1 MKTRITGPAG
11 SCYHVFSRIVER
23 RFYLGDLEKEAF
35 RSLLWRAADFS
46 GVTILTYCVMDNH
59 FHILVQVP
67 EKKEVSDGEML
78 RRLKVLYGTGPRKG
92 VFDPV
97 GDFIRSKDHPALR
110 EKLRKKYLRRMYD
123 LSEFMRTLKLRYS
136 FWFNRNHDREGA
148 LWDAR
153 FKSVLVQGPQT
164 GRDHGTGN
172 LALSTVAAYIDLN
185 SVRAGLVDDP
195 LDYRWC
201 GYAEA
206 AAGAN
211 RAQMGFR
218 IMYGIRE
225 GSLPNWQA
233 VHEFFRSA
241 MLLKEPE
248 LKHAAIIPPVA
259 LLRHRA
265 RCFTRGAIIG
275 SRAFVEESFLR
286 NRPKFSAKRAT
297 GARKI
302 RDGIG
307 VGIYAARQVD

>member
-1 MKTRITGPAG
+1 
-11 SCYHVFSRIVER
+11 
-23 RFYLGDLEKEAF
+23 
-35 RSLLWRAADFS
+35 
-46 GVTILTYCVMDNH
+46 
-59 FHILVQVP
+59 
-67 EKKEVSDGEML
+67 
-78 RRLKVLYGTGPRKG
+78 
-92 VFDPV
+92 
-97 GDFIRSKDHPALR
+97 
-110 EKLRKKYLRRMYD
+110 
-123 LSEFMRTLKLRYS
+123 
-136 FWFNRNHDREGA
+136 
-148 LWDAR
+148 
-153 FKSVLVQGPQT
+153 
-164 GRDHGTGN
+164 
-172 LALSTVAAYIDLN
+172 VAAYIDLN